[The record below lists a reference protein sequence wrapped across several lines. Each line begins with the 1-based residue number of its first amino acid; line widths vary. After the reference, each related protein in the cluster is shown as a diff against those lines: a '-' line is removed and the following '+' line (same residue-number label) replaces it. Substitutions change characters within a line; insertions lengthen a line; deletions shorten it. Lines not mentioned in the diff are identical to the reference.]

1 VTTQNL
7 VSSELLSQA
16 INQSHDGITIAD
28 ATQDH
33 WPLIYVNSG
42 FERLSGYSAAELLGK
57 TAHHLLGTD
66 TEQTGVATLRE
77 SLKHGNNCQ
86 VTLRNYRRDGS
97 MFWNELIISAVR
109 DASGALTHFI
119 GIAQDVT
126 VRILLNQQ
134 LHQSNLDLHTLN
146 QQLHTL
152 SHLDPLIGV
161 SNKSHFD
168 EQLAQMLQT
177 SQRTHSQLS
186 VLKVDLDQFK
196 RFNDRYGR
204 PAGDVCLRMV
214 GEYLAKSFARASDC
228 VSRYDDD
235 EFAIV
240 SMGATTEG
248 LQEHVGKLRDH
259 VRALSI
265 PHSDSPYGVVTI
277 CVGGISLTPPRDAT
291 TSTLLKQADTALHE
305 AKRRGPDCEY
315 IV

>member
-1 VTTQNL
+1 VTISEF
-7 VSSELLSQA
+7 VSNELLSQA

-28 ATQDH
+28 ATQPH

-42 FERLSGYSAAELLGK
+42 FERLSGYSTEELLGK
-57 TAHHLLGTD
+57 SPRQLLGPD
-66 TEQTGVATLRE
+66 TEQAGITMLRE
-77 SLKHGNNCQ
+77 SLKQGKNCQ

-97 MFWNELIISAVR
+97 MFWNELSVSAVR
-109 DASGALTHFI
+109 DASGTLTHFI

-126 VRILLNQQ
+126 VRILLSQQ

-161 SNKSHFD
+161 SNRPHFD

-177 SQRTHSQLS
+177 SLRTHSQLS

-196 RFNDRYGR
+196 QFNERYGR

-228 VSRYDDD
+228 VARYDAD

-240 SMGATTEG
+240 SMGDTSEG
-248 LQEHVGKLRDH
+248 LQDHVEKLRDH

-277 CVGGISLTPPRDAT
+277 CVGGVSMTPQRDAT
-291 TSTLLKQADTALHE
+291 TAALLKQADNALQE
-305 AKRRGPDCEY
+305 AKRRGPDCEH